1 MLINTPYQVYDNN
14 GEFVR
19 SGYCNPK
26 TLKSLIEREARM
38 GNEVE
43 VG

>member
-1 MLINTPYQVYDNN
+1 MLINTFFQIYNCE
-14 GEFVR
+14 GHFVR

-26 TLKSLIEREARM
+26 SLKSLIEREVLM